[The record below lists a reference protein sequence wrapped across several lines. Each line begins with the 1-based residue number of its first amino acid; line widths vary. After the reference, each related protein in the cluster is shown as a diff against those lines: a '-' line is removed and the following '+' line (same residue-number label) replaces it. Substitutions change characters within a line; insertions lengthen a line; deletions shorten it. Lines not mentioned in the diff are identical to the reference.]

1 MKRSALAVAAGITAL
16 AAALSW
22 TRVPFRWT
30 QVELAYMAYFR
41 EYAQAVEV
49 NGPVGLLSFVGLHPP
64 AWSLV
69 ALGLMEAEASGRT
82 WMAVSAALGALAAGA
97 TALAAARLV
106 PRAPVVGALIA
117 GALLATWPHRV
128 AYGLEPNN
136 YPLLT
141 LAVGLQAWAFV
152 AWTSA
157 PDRRRDALLVAATT
171 LGLWTHALFV
181 TVPVGQ
187 ALGLVATGRARR
199 MAGVTAV
206 AAALCLPLVP
216 GVLAVGGSVVNPGGG
231 PLVVLGAVVE
241 GLRRYGPGGG
251 TLALGVGALAALG
264 AWTGRGEPGVRGL
277 VGQGLLGIGFVA
289 LSIARGTAAA
299 HQFPYLLLF
308 GAPVALL
315 AARVAAERRALAL
328 GATLLLAGAGAGWA
342 VSEGARGRDA
352 WDRAAVTHPMAPR
365 ARSAWGPD
373 TSLLLLGFPEG
384 GDDDKDVLEPA
395 MRFVPR
401 AEPLL
406 WLDPD
411 VPGLTPA
418 DPYWGQ
424 PVALSGGRWLYTFT
438 GFDPERATVIA
449 DTLRSRGEALVVLV
463 SEIDRAPH
471 EVERVVVWAEAR
483 GGRVLR
489 GLRGV
494 LILLEPP
501 ATGPR

>member
-1 MKRSALAVAAGITAL
+1 MRRSVLAVAAGVTVL
-16 AAALSW
+16 AAALAW

-30 QVELAYMAYFR
+30 QVALAYMAYFR

-49 NGPVGLLSFVGLHPP
+49 NGPSGLLSFVGLHPP
-64 AWSLV
+64 AYSLV
-69 ALGLMEAEASGRT
+69 ALGLMEAEASGRV
-82 WMAVSAALGALAAGA
+82 WMAVSAAFGALAAGA

-106 PRAPVVGALIA
+106 PRAPVVAALVA
-117 GALLATWPHRV
+117 GTLLATWPHRV

-141 LAVGLQAWAFV
+141 LAVALQAWAFV

-157 PDRRRDALLVAATT
+157 PDRRRDALLMAATT

-187 ALGLVATGRARR
+187 ALGLLGTGRARR

-231 PLVVLGAVVE
+231 PLVVLGALLDGVT
-241 GLRRYGPGGG
+241 RYGPGGA
-251 TLALGVGALAALG
+251 LALGVGALAGLG
-264 AWTGRGEPGVRGL
+264 AWSGRDEPGVRGL
-277 VGQGLLGIGFVA
+277 LAQGLLGLGLVA

-308 GAPVALL
+308 GTPTALL
-315 AARVAAERRALAL
+315 AARAAADRRAVAV
-328 GATLLLAGAGAGWA
+328 GASLLLACTGGAWGI
-342 VSEGARGRDA
+342 SEGARGRDA
-352 WDRAAVTHPMAPR
+352 WDRAAVTHPMAAR

-406 WLDPD
+406 WEDPD
-411 VPGLTPA
+411 IPGLTPA

-449 DTLRSRGEALVVLV
+449 DTLRSRGEPLVVLV

-483 GGRVLR
+483 GARVLR

-494 LILLEPP
+494 LILLD